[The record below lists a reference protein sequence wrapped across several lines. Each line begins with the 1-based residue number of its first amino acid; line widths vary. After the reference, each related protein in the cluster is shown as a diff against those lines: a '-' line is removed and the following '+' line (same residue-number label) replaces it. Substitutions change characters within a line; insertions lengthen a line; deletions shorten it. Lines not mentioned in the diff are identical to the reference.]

1 MADEGED
8 DLEPFHGKFDWN
20 EAFAQNPDLP
30 VFDVPT
36 AERERVHGQETA
48 EDAEARV
55 LPGEV
60 EAWLSIAHLD
70 RDDDEEDLD
79 PEVGD

>member
-1 MADEGED
+1 VEHEDD
-8 DLEPFHGKFDWN
+8 DLEPFEGKYDWD

-36 AERERVHGQETA
+36 AERERIHGQETQ

-60 EAWLSIAHLD
+60 EAWLSRSRTWTGTTRRTMTRVA
-70 RDDDEEDLD
+70 R
-79 PEVGD
+79 